1 MRDTG
6 IGIAPEVLPR
16 IFDLFTQLDH
26 RMERSPS
33 GLGIGLALVRR
44 LVEMHG
50 GSVTAH
56 SEGPGCG
63 SEFVVRLPLSIERTE
78 GPGDEVST
86 ADQQTMVS
94 DGRRILIADDNAD
107 ALESLA
113 TLLSLNGHQVFRAPD
128 GEAALRVVERLK
140 PEIALLDI
148 GMPRLDGYEVA
159 RRIRT
164 LDGGHNIM
172 LVALTGWGQES
183 DRRRAQE
190 AGFDAHLTKPVD
202 LDKLGQLLGECT
214 GQSRSRD
221 RGLPA
226 GVAATHEP

>member
-16 IFDLFTQLDH
+16 IFDLFTQLDP
-26 RMERSPS
+26 RVERSQS

-44 LVEMHG
+44 FVEMHG
-50 GSVTAH
+50 GTVIAQ
-56 SEGPGCG
+56 SEGPGHG
-63 SEFVVRLPLSIERTE
+63 SEFIVRLPLSIERTE
-78 GPGDEVST
+78 GPEGEISA
-86 ADQQTMVS
+86 ADPQTLAS
-94 DGRRILIADDNAD
+94 GGRRILIADDNAD

-113 TLLSLNGHQVFRAPD
+113 ALLSLNGHQVFRAPD
-128 GEAALRVVERLK
+128 GEAALRLVERLK

-159 RRIRT
+159 RRIRM
-164 LDGGHNIM
+164 LEGSQGIM

-202 LDKLGQLLGECT
+202 LDRLGQLLGE
-214 GQSRSRD
+214 GPRQSRSREQENS
-221 RGLPA
+221 A
-226 GVAATHEP
+226 SVVVTHDP